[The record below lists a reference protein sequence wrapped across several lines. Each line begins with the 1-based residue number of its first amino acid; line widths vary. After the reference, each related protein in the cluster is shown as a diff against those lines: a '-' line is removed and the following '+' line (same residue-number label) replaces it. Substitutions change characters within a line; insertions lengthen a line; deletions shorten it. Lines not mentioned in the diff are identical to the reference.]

1 MGDAP
6 HFSASVHFS
15 LQLIGATAASS
26 ASNLSTAQ
34 IHHTGLTDCPSSV
47 PPACKQSSAP
57 GNGSGREYSVSSWSP
72 SFQPSTFT
80 ISSWITVNTIL
91 NVSFNNVQNWTGF
104 ISNFLLLV
112 TTLFNLVHAGKKRK
126 KIKGEKEQAQKCLEI
141 SHYDEAR
148 NYFYF
153 TKARDTD

>member
-1 MGDAP
+1 MYI
-6 HFSASVHFS
+6 VHV
-15 LQLIGATAASS
+15 LNVL
-26 ASNLSTAQ
+26 N
-34 IHHTGLTDCPSSV
+34 
-47 PPACKQSSAP
+47 
-57 GNGSGREYSVSSWSP
+57 
-72 SFQPSTFT
+72 
-80 ISSWITVNTIL
+80 IL
-91 NVSFNNVQNWTGF
+91 NCKHYISFNNVQNWMGF